1 MVCVTKVAKGHHGGG
16 TTAATEHYSCH
27 NEDGDVL
34 EVSSRD
40 VEVVMVKIGMSCD
53 GDGEKMKEC
62 LGSDELS
69 VHFEE
74 KEPSLEEVKEAFDV
88 FDENRDGFVDA
99 RELQRVLCNLG
110 FKEALY
116 FHACVGMI
124 RAFDKDGDNRI
135 DFNERFEGFGARSFP
150 NYKFNQRI
158 LFVVYHSIKMYGRR
172 ASQLVRELASS
183 ESGQLTAFNTDL
195 FDQVIKECNEH
206 QVQLQSLLRKIQ
218 DDGLDI
224 QTTKNADHFG
234 AVAHHLSLIRNK
246 RCLMAYMHNRAE
258 IIRSLRW
265 KVGPV
270 LPQEIQQKLSY
281 SEEEYFKNH
290 STALE
295 SYMSELDLDLT
306 VDMVPPKDPYIQ
318 VRVLDDIGDVLLGD
332 QSASLM
338 RNSVHSLKCTDAE
351 QFISQLLANV
361 ILAGE
366 EHCQGVWNGL
376 FPSGF
381 ADLGRVRRFEVCD
394 PLCRVLYVCCEE
406 SEERFGEL
414 SGDHGMKIVAE
425 IVRMASAGGM
435 AFLMGLAAEAEK
447 CGIGSLNS
455 TTPSYPSNSESPVQS
470 HESKCS
476 SASASFGAKGKNA
489 MAVAPVELLENSD
502 AVERNDDR
510 ARLKLKPLHWDKV
523 RASSDRAMLWD
534 QLKSRSFQLNEE
546 TIETLF
552 MCNSANSLP
561 KETRS
566 VPTWLNQENRVL
578 DPKESHNIAILLRA
592 LNVTKEEA
600 CEVLLDGNTD
610 GLGTELLET
619 LLRMAPTKEEEIKLK
634 EYKEDSPFRLGPVER
649 FLKSVLDIPFAFK
662 KVDVM
667 LYVANFDSEVK
678 YLKRSFETLEVV
690 MISGVVISVVL
701 MVCVTKVA
709 KAALDKALAENME
722 VDGILATPQLPIV
735 SEPPLDLH
743 QPLIVKINPSG

>member
-1 MVCVTKVAKGHHGGG
+1 
-16 TTAATEHYSCH
+16 
-27 NEDGDVL
+27 
-34 EVSSRD
+34 
-40 VEVVMVKIGMSCD
+40 
-53 GDGEKMKEC
+53 
-62 LGSDELS
+62 
-69 VHFEE
+69 
-74 KEPSLEEVKEAFDV
+74 
-88 FDENRDGFVDA
+88 
-99 RELQRVLCNLG
+99 
-110 FKEALY
+110 
-116 FHACVGMI
+116 
-124 RAFDKDGDNRI
+124 
-135 DFNERFEGFGARSFP
+135 
-150 NYKFNQRI
+150 
-158 LFVVYHSIKMYGRR
+158 
-172 ASQLVRELASS
+172 
-183 ESGQLTAFNTDL
+183 
-195 FDQVIKECNEH
+195 
-206 QVQLQSLLRKIQ
+206 
-218 DDGLDI
+218 
-224 QTTKNADHFG
+224 
-234 AVAHHLSLIRNK
+234 
-246 RCLMAYMHNRAE
+246 
-258 IIRSLRW
+258 
-265 KVGPV
+265 
-270 LPQEIQQKLSY
+270 
-281 SEEEYFKNH
+281 
-290 STALE
+290 
-295 SYMSELDLDLT
+295 
-306 VDMVPPKDPYIQ
+306 
-318 VRVLDDIGDVLLGD
+318 
-332 QSASLM
+332 
-338 RNSVHSLKCTDAE
+338 
-351 QFISQLLANV
+351 
-361 ILAGE
+361 
-366 EHCQGVWNGL
+366 
-376 FPSGF
+376 
-381 ADLGRVRRFEVCD
+381 
-394 PLCRVLYVCCEE
+394 
-406 SEERFGEL
+406 
-414 SGDHGMKIVAE
+414 
-425 IVRMASAGGM
+425 
-435 AFLMGLAAEAEK
+435 
-447 CGIGSLNS
+447 
-455 TTPSYPSNSESPVQS
+455 
-470 HESKCS
+470 
-476 SASASFGAKGKNA
+476 